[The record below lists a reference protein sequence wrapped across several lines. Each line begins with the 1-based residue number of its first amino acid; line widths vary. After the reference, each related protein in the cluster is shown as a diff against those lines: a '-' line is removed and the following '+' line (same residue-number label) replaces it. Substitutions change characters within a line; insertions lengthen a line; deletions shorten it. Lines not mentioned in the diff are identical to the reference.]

1 MINIMFISALL
12 KLQMVEQSQAL
23 YMLKF
28 DDSDADKFAAEEKN
42 SKTKRKNKINFK
54 DLMSF
59 LRS

>member
-1 MINIMFISALL
+1 
-12 KLQMVEQSQAL
+12 MVEQSQAL

-59 LRS
+59 LRT